1 MNNILL
7 AATTMTLSKMNN
19 DVIAAAFNAL
29 TGFDKIGSGNLAFK
43 IMKDA
48 NLIRDNGQ
56 AKDKETLLTALSLE
70 INQRIVFKLDTTK
83 EWEQKCT
90 NT

>member
-7 AATTMTLSKMNN
+7 AATTMTLSKMND

-29 TGFDKIGSGNLAFK
+29 IDFDSIGPENLAFK

-48 NLIRDNGQ
+48 NLIRENGQ

-70 INQRIVFKLDTTK
+70 IDQRIVF
-83 EWEQKCT
+83 
-90 NT
+90 